1 MPYTLHRLSAGSY
14 DLLLRGKIIGSVVRN
29 FPSLGTSEDGVL
41 SSSRSAFPAQRPK
54 PFTKSGHAFRSLN
67 AAWECLDTPPIVAED
82 FRPPRAQHRRAVD
95 KRIKSP
101 ADAHFYGR
109 NTPE

>member
-41 SSSRSAFPAQRPK
+41 SSSRIYLLR
-54 PFTKSGHAFRSLN
+54 SGRSLSLK
-67 AAWECLDTPPIVAED
+67 AGMPLGRLMPPGSALTPLLWQRISD
-82 FRPPRAQHRRAVD
+82 PREPNID
-95 KRIKSP
+95 
-101 ADAHFYGR
+101 GR
-109 NTPE
+109 